1 MLLLNNGE
9 SLVKTDQLPLTKR
22 LYRILIAQGVEYLRL
37 LRVKDLDSSA
47 EISTNLQYGWNGL
60 MDEEGFVV
68 VSLNQK
74 P

>member
-22 LYRILIAQGVEYLRL
+22 LYRILIAQGAKYLRL

-60 MDEEGFVV
+60 TDEKGFTV
-68 VSLNQK
+68 VSPNHK

>member
-22 LYRILIAQGVEYLRL
+22 LYRILIAQDAEYLRL

-60 MDEEGFVV
+60 MDEKGVIV